1 MSEKAK
7 DILKVGIILITYF
20 FILLNFSKITGLISN
35 IMNVILPFIF
45 GFVIAY
51 LMNPMVDFIK
61 KIWFKIFKKNL
72 GHKMSMVISYILVIS
87 IIVVLFVVT
96 LPEVIV
102 SINVILQ
109 EIPGAVEGLYDWIEK
124 DLLGYISE
132 ITKGSISVESL
143 LPSITSNID
152 KIFNSLSENVSKVI
166 SATVSITSFIFNLLM
181 GVIISIYML
190 CHKNKYKGQMKKVL
204 YAFFSDSFVKEIIE
218 FFQHVHDTFSR
229 FIVAKIIDSAI
240 IGVMCY
246 IGCLVLGF
254 DNALL
259 IAIIVGITNVIPYF
273 GPFIGAIPC
282 ALIVLLQGV
291 NPMLIFVIFIFAL
304 QQFDGNILGPKLLGD
319 SLGLNALWIIFSIII
334 MTAIFGVVGMF
345 IGVPLFA
352 VIFMLIKGLIYVKL
366 EGKGKPTSTDS
377 YLSK

>member
-7 DILKVGIILITYF
+7 DILKVGIILITYV

-87 IIVVLFVVT
+87 IIVVLFLVT